1 MGSLFCFIFFF
12 FQAEDG
18 IRDTSVTGVQTCALP
33 ISRLEL
39 EACRTRNRRSAVRA
53 SARGALS
60 CVSWPG
66 DVRGDRSDVPHLSA
80 QADLSLR
87 KEETRGMKRSFARV
101 AAAFLAVCAI
111 VPAFAAAPSYVDITW
126 FSISNLY
133 LQVGPLGIIA
143 DGYITRIPASA
154 FFGGGGGLARTHQA
168 YTPDV
173 AGVTRVLTALGGPSS
188 GTLLLTRHRHFDH
201 SFDTAT

>member
-1 MGSLFCFIFFF
+1 
-12 FQAEDG
+12 
-18 IRDTSVTGVQTCALP
+18 
-33 ISRLEL
+33 
-39 EACRTRNRRSAVRA
+39 
-53 SARGALS
+53 
-60 CVSWPG
+60 
-66 DVRGDRSDVPHLSA
+66 
-80 QADLSLR
+80 
-87 KEETRGMKRSFARV
+87 MKRSFARV

-133 LQVGPLGIIA
+133 LQVGPLGIIV

-154 FFGGGGGLARTHQA
+154 FFGGGGGLAGTHQA

-188 GTLLLTRHRHFDH
+188 VKLLLTGHSHFDH
-201 SFDTAT
+201 AFLIPRQRGHTRARFVHRKNRANLANVSVID